1 MNPED
6 IQLVTV
12 LLKLKNS
19 VSMSRFYLML
29 IKAEWNFLV

>member
-6 IQLVTV
+6 LQLVTV

-19 VSMSRFYLML
+19 VSMSRFFDAN
-29 IKAEWNFLV
+29 KS